1 MKFHEILRQRRLALR
16 LTQEQLA
23 QRLGVS
29 APAVNKWERNNS
41 YPDIT
46 LLPPLARLLEVDLN
60 TLLSFQEE
68 LTEEEIGAFANVLGE
83 RAQQEGC
90 EAAFRLARDQL
101 REYPNSDLRA
111 YPAAQILDGALVLW
125 KRGENDPE
133 REQAWKG
140 EILALY
146 RRCAD
151 SGDRRVRERAERML
165 ISQYMAQG
173 ELEQAEEQL
182 ARLPQEDRE
191 RPMLEAMLRR
201 KQKRSEEAWPILER
215 ELFRQASDLQSTLMA
230 LMDLALEAGDKTCA
244 RQYSET
250 AEQAG
255 QVFQLTAYAVASA
268 PLQLALAEQDGP
280 EALAVLERLLRSLEE
295 PWDLSASPL
304 YRHLPTK
311 EATREVQQIM
321 LQYLLEELERDPES
335 AFLRETPGYQEML
348 ERVHRA
354 EI

>member
-60 TLLSFQEE
+60 TVLSFQEE

-90 EAAFRLARDQL
+90 EAAFRLARDKL
-101 REYPNSDLRA
+101 REYPNSDLLA
-111 YPAAQILDGALVLW
+111 YTAAQILDGALVLW

-173 ELEQAEEQL
+173 ERELGRDAKDGGT
-182 ARLPQEDRE
+182 AGPPAPGGPGTAHAGGHAPQET
-191 RPMLEAMLRR
+191 EAVGRGVAHSGAGAVPAGI
-201 KQKRSEEAWPILER
+201 RSPVYPHG
-215 ELFRQASDLQSTLMA
+215 F
-230 LMDLALEAGDKTCA
+230 
-244 RQYSET
+244 
-250 AEQAG
+250 
-255 QVFQLTAYAVASA
+255 
-268 PLQLALAEQDGP
+268 DGP
-280 EALAVLERLLRSLEE
+280 GAGGGGQDV
-295 PWDLSASPL
+295 
-304 YRHLPTK
+304 
-311 EATREVQQIM
+311 
-321 LQYLLEELERDPES
+321 
-335 AFLRETPGYQEML
+335 
-348 ERVHRA
+348 RA
-354 EI
+354 AIQ